1 VQAETTPFSVLKRDD
16 MKWEVMDSTCVETQQ
31 FYLMADSGHIAMVQV
46 IYSNVAYVT
55 VVTPVCG
62 PMLTV

>member
-55 VVTPVCG
+55 VVTPVSG
-62 PMLTV
+62 LMLTV